1 VVLVFVSPPCRIGL
15 PSKKRYEDN
24 FFVEKYQL
32 VVVEVLSEFP
42 TDEKETFAVRWVG
55 HGWKWPL

>member
-1 VVLVFVSPPCRIGL
+1 MSPPCRIGL